1 MALSQSNNPKELDMN
16 IRRFLTISAIA
27 LALPLSAQAQ
37 GGRSGDGMGPG
48 MRAIERLELTAEQRS
63 EVRKIAD
70 ARRDK
75 MRANADTVRDARRA
89 LADLQRA
96 EKYDAAA
103 VAKQAD
109 LIGKATAER
118 IRLRADAQQ
127 QFAAVLTP
135 AQREKLQTARFD
147 KGPRDGRRGGRR
159 G

>member
-1 MALSQSNNPKELDMN
+1 MN

-27 LALPLSAQAQ
+27 FALPLSAQAH
-37 GGRSGDGMGPG
+37 GGRHQGPDAGPG
-48 MRAIERLELTAEQRS
+48 LRAIERLELTAEQRS
-63 EVRKIAD
+63 EVRKIGD
-70 ARRDK
+70 AQRDK
-75 MRANADTVRDARRA
+75 MRANGDAVRDARRA

-96 EKYDAAA
+96 DKYDAAA

-109 LIGKATAER
+109 VIGKATAER
-118 IRLRADAQQ
+118 IRLQAEARQQ
-127 QFAAVLTP
+127 LAAVLTP